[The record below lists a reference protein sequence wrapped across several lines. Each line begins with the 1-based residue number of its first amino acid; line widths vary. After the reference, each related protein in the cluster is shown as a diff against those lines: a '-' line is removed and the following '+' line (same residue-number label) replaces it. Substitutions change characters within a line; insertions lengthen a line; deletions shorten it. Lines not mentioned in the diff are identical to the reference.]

1 MLIISSLPD
10 PFVFGLVV
18 VFTSHE
24 SELVMSAVHE
34 YEAEVWVDDSDDN
47 WRHIDALTE
56 WTGMDISEV
65 ADTYGLGFVEEHG
78 VNIGTVVEAILDP
91 TVNLEWMI
99 AR

>member
-1 MLIISSLPD
+1 MLISPSHPD

-24 SELVMSAVHE
+24 SELIMSVVRE
-34 YEAEVWVDDSDDN
+34 YEPDFWVDDSDDT
-47 WRHIDALTE
+47 WRVVDALTDA
-56 WTGMDISEV
+56 TGMDISEV

-78 VNIGTVVEAILDP
+78 LHTAFMVEQILDP